1 MSEFELTDSEKEY
14 GPFNQR
20 CAGYRRKLGL
30 YVPPTEAGI
39 EKIDCDDEACF
50 VTCPN
55 W

>member
-14 GPFNQR
+14 EPFNQR